1 MTSADQALQLV
12 LENVTPLG
20 VERVPILDALGR
32 VIAEEIRSPR
42 DIPGFDNSA
51 MDGYAVRAADV
62 ARASASNPARLRV
75 LGTVAAGAMP
85 ATGVETGAA
94 MRTMTGAPV
103 AQGADAIVPV
113 EQTRADGDWVEIL
126 SAAEPHAFV
135 RPRGEDLREGEL
147 VMEPGKRLGAADL
160 GMLASL
166 NRSMIEV
173 YRAPRVAIM
182 TTGDELVDVDQRP
195 AGAQVVNSSAYA
207 LAGAVREAGG
217 QTAIL
222 KVARDR
228 PEEIRARLA
237 EAFAFDAALTTGGVS
252 VGQFDHVKGALDELG
267 LRQIFH
273 GVAQRPGRPLKFGL
287 VGGRPIFGLP
297 GNPVST
303 MVCFYLYARPALL
316 KMGGRRDL
324 GLPRV
329 AVRCAVDIRT
339 AKDLTEFVRVR
350 LRREGG
356 EFYATPTGNQG
367 SGILSS
373 LSRADA
379 LLIGPADATVLKAGA
394 QATVLVLSAEAVE
407 ATEPLF
413 EPPLRHRN

>member
-113 EQTRADGDWVEIL
+113 EQTRADSDWVEIL

-237 EAFAFDAALTTGGVS
+237 EAFAFDAVLTTGGVS

>member
-1 MTSADQALQLV
+1 MTSANQALQLV

-237 EAFAFDAALTTGGVS
+237 EAFAFDAVLTTGGVS